1 MCITVTKDDSS
12 GAAWTHSVSKCCH
25 ANHTAY
31 CSTQWVHRRPVD
43 VCTVGSSTHPC
54 YLNFWNVL
62 LSTLSHQLHTQCT
75 HSGSVCSCYLCI
87 CISEARKSAFVLASL
102 LASTKADFW
111 RSWDKILLAC
121 MTAILSHACN
131 LTYHLTDTESP
142 CNKCDASGLYCSFF
156 SEVSGNEQDPLGT
169 TA

>member
-1 MCITVTKDDSS
+1 MAPESQKMPQQRWVMCITVTKDDSS

-75 HSGSVCSCYLCI
+75 NSGSVCSCYLCI

-102 LASTKADFW
+102 
-111 RSWDKILLAC
+111 
-121 MTAILSHACN
+121 CN
-131 LTYHLTDTESP
+131 PTYHLTDTESP